1 MRRIVA
7 AFASLLISPAFAREA
22 PPAVTAVE
30 VRGAAPAVN
39 LATQVGRPVDAA
51 AIRRDVKSLWAL
63 GRFDDVRVEEV
74 RRDGGVAVVFR
85 VTPRP
90 NLRLREIRIEPH
102 SFGLDPAVPPE
113 SSIDAFQAHRIA
125 LEAQRDL
132 NARGYPNARVREELH
147 AVGDGW
153 ADVHLTVNAGEDT
166 RVKSVR
172 VEVLGQAHARKQASG
187 ARAPRALR
195 IHRILPGW
203 RLLPAFTPQA
213 LEADE
218 ARVRSYYLMRGY
230 FDAEVTSDVEM
241 RGRDAYVTMTVRPD
255 ARHPAP
261 KHLCGELL
269 AERREAQRQ
278 GVLDYSVKLDS
289 HGGMAVTR
297 GPAYRVGRI
306 DFLGNHHYSDSAVR
320 RNFVLMEG
328 QLFDER
334 LLRKSIARLNR
345 THWFGE
351 IESRNVLVQ
360 PDVRTGLANVTVQLA
375 ERKSGS
381 WKLSGPVGPLSL
393 AGPVQ
398 ATIASRLP
406 PWGRGI
412 FELSTYAASVSLFAF
427 PKPLLPIVNQP
438 KGFIPVLALQRA
450 FTPGEG
456 WRSGFAIAPQLG
468 WRNLGVGYGVA
479 QTEGRLA
486 PVLAGSAAPPLDV
499 TVERPAGEAV
509 MSCEAPK
516 PRLWWMRRAAG
527 VGMNVLGSLAV
538 F

>member
-1 MRRIVA
+1 MRPIV
-7 AFASLLISPAFAREA
+7 PAFAFLLIAPVFAQEA
-22 PPAVTAVE
+22 LPVVTAVE
-30 VRGAAPAVN
+30 VRGAAPPVN
-39 LATQVGRPVDAA
+39 LATQVGRPVDATA
-51 AIRRDVKSLWAL
+51 LRRDVRSLWAL
-63 GRFDDVRVEEV
+63 GRFNDVRAEEV
-74 RRDGGVAVVFR
+74 PRDGGVAVVFR
-85 VTPRP
+85 VTPRT

-102 SFGLDPAVPPE
+102 SFGLNPAVPPE
-113 SSIDAFQAHRIA
+113 TPVDALAAHQMA
-125 LEAQRDL
+125 LEARRAL
-132 NARGYPNARVREELH
+132 NARGYPSARVQEELR
-147 AVGDGW
+147 AAGDGK
-153 ADVHLTVNAGEDT
+153 ADVHLTIDAGKDT

-172 VEVLGQAHARKQASG
+172 VDVLGEPSARKHADG

-203 RLLPAFTPQA
+203 RLLPSFTPQA
-213 LEADE
+213 LEEDE
-218 ARVRSYYLMRGY
+218 ARVRSYYLSRGY
-230 FDAEVTSDVEM
+230 FDADVASDVAM
-241 RGRDAYVTMTVRPD
+241 RGRDAYVTMNVRPGV
-255 ARHPAP
+255 RHPAP
-261 KHLCGELL
+261 KNLCGEML

-289 HGGMAVTR
+289 QAGMAVTR

-306 DFLGNHHYSDSAVR
+306 DFLGNHHYSDAAIR
-320 RNFVLMEG
+320 RNFMLMEG
-328 QLFDER
+328 QPFDEQ

-345 THWFGE
+345 TGWFGE
-351 IESRNVLVQ
+351 IESRNILVQ
-360 PDVRTGLANVTVQLA
+360 PDARSGLANVTVKLA
-375 ERKSGS
+375 ERRSGS

-412 FELSTYAASVSLFAF
+412 FELSTYAASISLFAF

-438 KGFIPVLALQRA
+438 KGFVPVLALQRA

-468 WRNLGVGYGVA
+468 WRNSAVGYAIA

-486 PVLAGSAAPPLDV
+486 PVLAGSASPPLDV
-499 TVERPAGEAV
+499 TVERAAGEAV
-509 MSCEAPK
+509 MSCEPPK
-516 PRLWWMRRAAG
+516 PRLWWMRDAAG
-527 VGMNVLGSLAV
+527 VGMHVLGALAV